1 MYSNTELSILYYSL
15 YIPDQQITFPCR
27 IILSPSTAAAKRSS
41 SSSLPIETD
50 SPVPN
55 SSIRTLST
63 STLTHVVTST
73 FYGRSNVYSS
83 THLHLSEAAS
93 SVICSN
99 DLTFPSCSD
108 GDSEYN
114 EKLPAGFSN
123 RTERGYVAAII
134 FVGATCVVLVI
145 VVFCVFH
152 EGEVMRKE
160 RQGITIP
167 ETRNLVLNN
176 DAGPRSTLS
185 ENRPGWQSR
194 SCFSL
199 RLLLQRTSQI
209 CPYCHSY
216 VTIITTN
223 LPPSTPPSSGLQF
236 YNNPVLTASPVH

>member
-1 MYSNTELSILYYSL
+1 M
-15 YIPDQQITFPCR
+15 
-27 IILSPSTAAAKRSS
+27 
-41 SSSLPIETD
+41 
-50 SPVPN
+50 
-55 SSIRTLST
+55 
-63 STLTHVVTST
+63 TST

-93 SVICSN
+93 TVICSK

-176 DAGPRSTLS
+176 DAAEQDDTSSLS
-185 ENRPGWQSR
+185 EGETDEAEDDQRERRWRGRGRGRGRVTGRGGERGERRVTRSVIKRGRPS
-194 SCFSL
+194 
-199 RLLLQRTSQI
+199 
-209 CPYCHSY
+209 
-216 VTIITTN
+216 VTY
-223 LPPSTPPSSGLQF
+223 SVVSM
-236 YNNPVLTASPVH
+236 HH